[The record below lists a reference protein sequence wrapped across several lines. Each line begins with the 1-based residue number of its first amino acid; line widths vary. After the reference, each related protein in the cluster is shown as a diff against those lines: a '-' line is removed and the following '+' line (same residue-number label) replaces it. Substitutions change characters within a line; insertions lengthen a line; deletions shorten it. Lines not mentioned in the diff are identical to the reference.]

1 MKDLSTYK
9 RLADTI
15 QKKITFDTHQK
26 KIIRRHED
34 ELKGI
39 KKSRPRG
46 IQGYFD
52 VRNGVGH
59 SVLTAVSADECLSIL
74 IKYPDMPECFDVECT
89 NEETVLFLKS
99 CTGCFEAVQA
109 YVESRHADQLQAQ
122 LDYKQTNADKD
133 SELEDS
139 AVVYPYKKAVPKNI
153 VENLPP
159 GFCVAKSDSG
169 WMTSEIFFEFMAN
182 TFIPQ
187 LAEDCRQ
194 QKGLQPEEDLILTE
208 DDWVVY
214 WVDGYKS
221 HLRLHTSKLC

>member
-1 MKDLSTYK
+1 M
-9 RLADTI
+9 
-15 QKKITFDTHQK
+15 
-26 KIIRRHED
+26 
-34 ELKGI
+34 
-39 KKSRPRG
+39 
-46 IQGYFD
+46 
-52 VRNGVGH
+52 
-59 SVLTAVSADECLSIL
+59 
-74 IKYPDMPECFDVECT
+74 
-89 NEETVLFLKS
+89 
-99 CTGCFEAVQA
+99 
-109 YVESRHADQLQAQ
+109 
-122 LDYKQTNADKD
+122 
-133 SELEDS
+133 
-139 AVVYPYKKAVPKNI
+139 
-153 VENLPP
+153 PP

>member
-109 YVESRHADQLQAQ
+109 YVES
-122 LDYKQTNADKD
+122 
-133 SELEDS
+133 
-139 AVVYPYKKAVPKNI
+139 
-153 VENLPP
+153 
-159 GFCVAKSDSG
+159 
-169 WMTSEIFFEFMAN
+169 
-182 TFIPQ
+182 
-187 LAEDCRQ
+187 
-194 QKGLQPEEDLILTE
+194 
-208 DDWVVY
+208 
-214 WVDGYKS
+214 
-221 HLRLHTSKLC
+221 